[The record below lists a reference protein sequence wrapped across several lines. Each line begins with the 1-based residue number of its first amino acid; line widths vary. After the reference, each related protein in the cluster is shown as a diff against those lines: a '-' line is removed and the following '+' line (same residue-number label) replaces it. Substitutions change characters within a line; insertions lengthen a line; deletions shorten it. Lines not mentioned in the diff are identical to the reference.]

1 MWIRVCLEH
10 HVPTAI
16 TMHRWTVIKKLRI
29 EISQLI
35 NISHQTNFT
44 TDHVV
49 LLRYVVLVGGR
60 VTFAE
65 QTVGLCQV
73 LALDM
78 LVWDLTLTSRQWIDH
93 CRKSNSASNTHEKR
107 RH

>member
-1 MWIRVCLEH
+1 MDRHQKVED
-10 HVPTAI
+10 I
-16 TMHRWTVIKKLRI
+16 TPD
-29 EISQLI
+29 
-35 NISHQTNFT
+35 NFT